1 MKKILLLVL
10 FFASALTLLAQN
22 RTVTGKVTNKEGKAV
37 PFATVTVKG
46 TTNAVSADANGNYSI
61 QAPPNSVL
69 VFSAASHQ
77 SFEVNVGNL
86 TTVDASITP
95 QGELTEVVVTALGIK
110 RSDKA
115 LGYSVAKVDPNS
127 LIQKSEPDMLKSLQG
142 KAAGVDIR
150 TSQGTPGAAT
160 RIQIRGNSSFFGDNQ
175 PLIVVDGVP
184 YSNDQVS
191 TSNQTTGGTAYGS
204 GLSNLDPNDIA
215 SMNILKG
222 SSAAA
227 LYGSR
232 ASNGVVVITTKS
244 GSAAKSKKG
253 TEITF
258 MSSFAIE
265 KIANLPE
272 YQNSYGTGANFAFSP
287 ASNGS
292 WGAPFGSSHTLG
304 LDSVP
309 NFATYQAAYP
319 ELFPSSG
326 RIPYQAYPDNVKNLF
341 QTGQI
346 WENSINLNGG
356 DEKSTVSLT
365 ASNLTQKGYVTNSS
379 YNRTNVG
386 LGGSTRL
393 SFGLNLRGNFSY
405 AKSKQEGGYFGE
417 NQVDGAASMF
427 ARSLFL
433 GRNWDTNLPYQDKA
447 GNNITWNGGGQFDH
461 PLWSAHNNVAT
472 TNEERYIANLHAD
485 FNINKWTRLDYTL
498 GTNVNTLERR
508 EVTEISSRAAEGLG
522 RLVLDNYRKQE
533 LESDLLLTFTPKIN
547 EDFNLRAVVGNSI
560 NQRTTTRQ
568 VQTGNRFIT
577 RGIYTLGN
585 TSQQIF
591 GPIVAGAPF
600 PQLADNYQSQRLIG
614 LFGDVTLSYKNY
626 AYLEVTGR
634 NDWSSTLPE
643 SNRSYFYPSVSGSF
657 VFTDAL
663 NMRNNK
669 IIDFGK
675 VRAGWAKVGRDALPY
690 SLDNVFVLGANF
702 LGQPTASVANN
713 ANDPDLKPEFTQELE
728 IGTQLS
734 FLKRKIEVDFSWYN
748 RNSTNL
754 IAPISIP
761 SSSGYA
767 QFYTNYGKINNTGVE
782 IDLTVRPIQTKD
794 FSWSIHGAF
803 THNKNIVKEL
813 VEGVDRL
820 LLRAVLS
827 GSSNINPY
835 LEPGLPFGY
844 LRGNKVFRDS
854 ASGAILIN
862 PATGGMIVRQDQE
875 MVGDPNPDFKLGI
888 TNTLTYKGFFLSALF
903 DMTKGG
909 DMYSV
914 TTSSLLGRGV
924 TLDTKDR
931 LSNWII
937 PGVYGD
943 PATGKAIL
951 NGGKTIPNTTSITT
965 NDLYFSPNSLNGAT
979 FAINTATEWNIYDAT
994 VYRLREVTL
1003 GYDIPKTA
1011 FKKLPIGSATVTL
1024 TGRNL
1029 WYLAPNFPKYTH
1041 FDPEV
1046 NSFGSTSTQG
1056 IELSAA
1062 PTTRRFG
1069 VNLKVTF

>member
-10 FFASALTLLAQN
+10 FCLPAMILMAQS
-22 RTVTGKVTNKEGKAV
+22 RTITGKVTNPEGKAV

-46 TTNAVSADANGNYSI
+46 TTNAVSADVNGNFSI
-61 QAPPNSVL
+61 QAAPNSIL
-69 VFSAASHQ
+69 VFSAAGFQ
-77 SFEVNVGNL
+77 NVEVNIENK
-86 TTVDASITP
+86 TTVNSTLSTAGALS
-95 QGELTEVVVTALGIK
+95 EVVVTALGI
-110 RSDKA
+110 RRTDKA
-115 LGYSVAKVDPNS
+115 LGYSVTKIDPNS
-127 LIQKSEPDMLKSLQG
+127 LLQKSEPDMLKSLQG

-175 PLIVVDGVP
+175 PLIIVDGIP

-191 TSNQTTGGTAYGS
+191 TSNQTTGGTAYS
-204 GLSNLDPNDIA
+204 NGLSNLDPNDIA

-232 ASNGVVVITTKS
+232 ASNGVLVITTKS
-244 GSAAKSKKG
+244 GSAARSRKG
-253 TEITF
+253 TEVTV
-258 MSSFAIE
+258 SSSVSWE
-265 KIANLPE
+265 RIANLPE
-272 YQNSYGTGANFAFSP
+272 YQNEYGTGANFLFSP

-292 WGAPFGSSHTLG
+292 WGAPFGSSHTFG
-304 LDSVP
+304 LDSVN

-326 RIPYQAYPDNVKNLF
+326 RIAYKAFPDNVKNLF
-341 QTGQI
+341 RTGTVY
-346 WENSINLNGG
+346 ENSIGFSGG
-356 DEKSTVSLT
+356 DDKTSVALT
-365 ASNLTQKGYVTNSS
+365 ASNLTQKGYVVNSTYGRNS
-379 YNRTNVG
+379 IG
-386 LGGSTRL
+386 IGGATRL
-393 SFGLNLRGNFSY
+393 SFGLNIRGNFSY
-405 AKSKQEGGYFGE
+405 TRSTQQGGYFGE
-417 NQVDGAASMF
+417 NQVSGAASMF

-433 GRNWDTNLPYQDKA
+433 GRNWDTDLPYQDKA

-461 PLWSAHNNVAT
+461 PIWSAYNNVAT
-472 TNEERYIANLHAD
+472 THEERYIAGIHAD
-485 FNINKWTRLDYTL
+485 YNINKWARVDYSLGSNTNALD
-498 GTNVNTLERR
+498 RR

-522 RLVLDNYRKQE
+522 RIVLDNYKKQE
-533 LESDLLLTFTPKIN
+533 IESNLLFTFSPTFHQ
-547 EDFNLRAVVGNSI
+547 DFTVRAVLGNSI
-560 NQRTTTRQ
+560 NQRTTTRAI
-568 VQTGNRFIT
+568 QTGNRFIT

-585 TSQQIF
+585 TAQQIF
-591 GPIVAGAPF
+591 GPIVNGAPF
-600 PQLADNYQSQRLIG
+600 PPLGDNFQQQRLIG
-614 LFGDVTLSYKNY
+614 VFGDVTLSYKNY
-626 AYLEVTGR
+626 AFLEVTGR
-634 NDWSSTLPE
+634 NDWSSTLPQA
-643 SNRSYFYPSVSGSF
+643 NRSYFYPSISGSF
-657 VFTDAL
+657 VFSDAL
-663 NMRNNK
+663 GLQGK
-669 IIDFGK
+669 ILDFGK
-675 VRAGWAKVGRDALPY
+675 IRAGWAKVGRDALPY

-702 LGQPTASVANN
+702 LGQPTASVSNN
-713 ANDPDLKPEFTQELE
+713 ANDPDLKPEFTQEIEL
-728 IGTQLS
+728 GTQLS
-734 FLKRKIEVDFSWYN
+734 FFKRRIEVDFAWYD

-767 QFYTNYGKINNTGVE
+767 QFFTNYGKINNTGIE
-782 IDLTVRPIQTKD
+782 IDLTVKPVQTRD
-794 FSWSIHGAF
+794 FAWSIHGAF
-803 THNKNIVKEL
+803 TKNKNIVKEL
-813 VEGVDRL
+813 VDGVDRL

-827 GSSNINPY
+827 GASNINPY

-854 ASGAILIN
+854 ATGALLIN
-862 PATGGMIVRQDQE
+862 PNTGGMIVKQDQE

-888 TNTLTYKGFFLSALF
+888 TNTVSYKGLFLSFLF
-903 DMTKGG
+903 DMTIGG
-909 DMYSV
+909 DIYSV
-914 TTSSLLGRGV
+914 TNSSLLGRGV
-924 TLDTKDR
+924 TKDTRDR

-965 NDLYFSPNSLNGAT
+965 NDLYFSPNSNNGAT
-979 FAINTATEWNIYDAT
+979 FAINTATEWNVYDAT

-1003 GYDIPKTA
+1003 GYEVPRNL
-1011 FKKLPIGSATVTL
+1011 FKKLPIGSATITV

-1029 WYLAPNFPKYTH
+1029 WYIAPNFPKYSH

-1046 NSFGSTSTQG
+1046 NSFGATSTQG

-1062 PTTRRFG
+1062 PTTKRYG

>member
-10 FFASALTLLAQN
+10 FCLPAMILMAQS
-22 RTVTGKVTNKEGKAV
+22 RTITGKVTNPEGKAV

-46 TTNAVSADANGNYSI
+46 TTNAVSADVNGNFSI
-61 QAPPNSVL
+61 QAAPNSIL
-69 VFSAASHQ
+69 VFSAAGFQ
-77 SFEVNVGNL
+77 NVEVNIENK
-86 TTVDASITP
+86 TTVNSTLSTAGALS
-95 QGELTEVVVTALGIK
+95 EVVVTALGI
-110 RSDKA
+110 RRTDKA
-115 LGYSVAKVDPNS
+115 LGYSVTKIDPNS
-127 LIQKSEPDMLKSLQG
+127 LLQKSEPDMLKSLQG

-175 PLIVVDGVP
+175 PLIIVDGIP

-191 TSNQTTGGTAYGS
+191 TSNQTTGGTAYS
-204 GLSNLDPNDIA
+204 NGLSNLDPNDIA

-232 ASNGVVVITTKS
+232 ASNGVLVITTKS
-244 GSAAKSKKG
+244 GSAARSRKG
-253 TEITF
+253 TEVTV
-258 MSSFAIE
+258 SSSVSWE
-265 KIANLPE
+265 RIANLPE
-272 YQNSYGTGANFAFSP
+272 YQNEYGTGANFLFSP

-292 WGAPFGSSHTLG
+292 WGAPFGSSHTFG
-304 LDSVP
+304 LDSVN

-326 RIPYQAYPDNVKNLF
+326 RIAYKAFPDNVKNLF
-341 QTGQI
+341 RTGMVY
-346 WENSINLNGG
+346 ENSIGFSGG
-356 DEKSTVSLT
+356 DDKTSVALT
-365 ASNLTQKGYVTNSS
+365 ASNLTQKGYVVNSTYGRNS
-379 YNRTNVG
+379 IG
-386 LGGSTRL
+386 IGGATRL
-393 SFGLNLRGNFSY
+393 SFGLNIRGNFSY
-405 AKSKQEGGYFGE
+405 TRSTQQGGYFGE
-417 NQVDGAASMF
+417 NQVSGAASMF

-433 GRNWDTNLPYQDKA
+433 GRNWDTDLPYQDKA

-461 PLWSAHNNVAT
+461 PIWSAYNNVAT
-472 TNEERYIANLHAD
+472 THEERYIAGIHAD
-485 FNINKWTRLDYTL
+485 YNINKWARVDYSLGSNTNALD
-498 GTNVNTLERR
+498 RR

-522 RLVLDNYRKQE
+522 RIVLDNYKKQE
-533 LESDLLLTFTPKIN
+533 IESNLLFTFSPTFHQ
-547 EDFNLRAVVGNSI
+547 DFTVRAVLGNSI
-560 NQRTTTRQ
+560 NQRTTTRAI
-568 VQTGNRFIT
+568 QTGNRFIT

-585 TSQQIF
+585 TAQQIF
-591 GPIVAGAPF
+591 GPIVNGAPF
-600 PQLADNYQSQRLIG
+600 PPLGDNFQQQRLIG
-614 LFGDVTLSYKNY
+614 VFGDVTLSYKNY
-626 AYLEVTGR
+626 AFLEVTGR
-634 NDWSSTLPE
+634 NDWSSTLPQA
-643 SNRSYFYPSVSGSF
+643 NRSYFYPSISGSF
-657 VFTDAL
+657 VFSDAL
-663 NMRNNK
+663 GLQGK
-669 IIDFGK
+669 ILDFGK
-675 VRAGWAKVGRDALPY
+675 IRAGWAKVGRDALPY

-702 LGQPTASVANN
+702 LGQPTASVSNN
-713 ANDPDLKPEFTQELE
+713 ANDPDLKPEFTQEIEL
-728 IGTQLS
+728 GTQLS
-734 FLKRKIEVDFSWYN
+734 FFKRRIEVDFAWYD

-767 QFYTNYGKINNTGVE
+767 QFFTNYGKINNTGIE
-782 IDLTVRPIQTKD
+782 IDLTVKPVQTRD
-794 FSWSIHGAF
+794 FAWSIHGAF
-803 THNKNIVKEL
+803 TKNKNIVKEL
-813 VEGVDRL
+813 VDGVDRL

-827 GSSNINPY
+827 GASNINPY

-854 ASGAILIN
+854 ATGALLIN
-862 PATGGMIVRQDQE
+862 PNTGGMIVKQDQE

-888 TNTLTYKGFFLSALF
+888 TNTVSYKGLFLSFLF
-903 DMTKGG
+903 DMTIGG
-909 DMYSV
+909 DIYSV
-914 TTSSLLGRGV
+914 TNSSLLGRGV
-924 TLDTKDR
+924 TKDTRDR

-965 NDLYFSPNSLNGAT
+965 NDLYFSPNSNNGAT
-979 FAINTATEWNIYDAT
+979 FAINTATEWNVYDAT

-1003 GYDIPKTA
+1003 GYEVPRNL
-1011 FKKLPIGSATVTL
+1011 FKKLPIGSATITV

-1029 WYLAPNFPKYTH
+1029 WYIAPNFPKYSH

-1046 NSFGSTSTQG
+1046 NSFGATSTQG

-1062 PTTRRFG
+1062 PTTKRYG